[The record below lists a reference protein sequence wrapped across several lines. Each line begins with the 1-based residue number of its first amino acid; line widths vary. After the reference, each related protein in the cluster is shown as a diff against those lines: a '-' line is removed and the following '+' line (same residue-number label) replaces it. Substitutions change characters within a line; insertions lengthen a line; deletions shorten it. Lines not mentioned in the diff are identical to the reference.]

1 MPKSDPNLSKAIGVR
16 IAHRRQELGWT
27 QAQAAERA
35 GLSHQFYACAE
46 RGIKGIGVDGI
57 IKICKTLEISAD
69 YLLTGAMPAQDK
81 SYIIKMLETMNETQ
95 RQATEEIIKNVLI
108 ACGYDVPKKDLSQ
121 P

>member
-1 MPKSDPNLSKAIGVR
+1 MPKTDPTLSKDIGVR

-27 QAQAAERA
+27 QAQAAEKA

-46 RGIKGIGVDGI
+46 RGIKGLGVDSI

-81 SYIIKMLETMNETQ
+81 NYIIKMLETMNETR
-95 RQATEEIIKNVLI
+95 RQAAEEIIRNVLI
-108 ACGYDVPKKDLSQ
+108 ACGYEVPKFCPGQ
-121 P
+121 